1 MRRLAGCGRQFV
13 GHMLPTMPS
22 TVYLQPS
29 CIMTAHSDRISVL
42 HRKFGYLLESDWNS
56 QNSQSGNQSSYST
69 RIGIS
74 IALLVYMLYT
84 WYSCDAGLWVPK
96 TRTDAGRRDCDS
108 DVARSFTM
116 LMSHDEKV
124 LYAYEDVVGY
134 ER

>member
-74 IALLVYMLYT
+74 IALLVYMLLPGIAVMLG
-84 WYSCDAGLWVPK
+84 CGCRKRGP
-96 TRTDAGRRDCDS
+96 TRAVETATATLH
-108 DVARSFTM
+108 ARSPC
-116 LMSHDEKV
+116 
-124 LYAYEDVVGY
+124 
-134 ER
+134 